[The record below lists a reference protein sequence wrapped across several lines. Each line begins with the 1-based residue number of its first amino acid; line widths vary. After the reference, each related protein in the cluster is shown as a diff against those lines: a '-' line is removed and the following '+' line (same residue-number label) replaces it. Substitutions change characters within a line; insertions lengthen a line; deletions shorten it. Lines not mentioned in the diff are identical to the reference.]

1 MSMVDYGALLRVDG
15 KLVNRDGDLFMD
27 MQEAVGFTLDKA
39 QYFYNGKDYEIDIS
53 DNFYVYAGKPEF
65 LLTFYKTHFYII
77 SNGKV
82 IKSVS
87 TDERINEYSFYI
99 NGVNVTVSQLDK
111 KWRNNYYEKFDD
123 DDKERLYYL
132 HGKKRANMIIY
143 RQAKKSR
150 RVSYRYKS
158 CRYIAKWEHDGKK
171 YEVLYGYGIEPD
183 FDIWNGVKDRAYDFS
198 DDEKKFIDSWFA
210 EDEKCSDV
218 KSVEQ

>member
-87 TDERINEYSFYI
+87 TDGRINEYSFYI
-99 NGVNVTVSQLDK
+99 NGVNITVSQLDK

-123 DDKERLYYL
+123 YDKERLYYL
-132 HGKKRANMIIY
+132 HGKKRANMIIS

-158 CRYIAKWEHDGKK
+158 CRYITKWEYDGKK

-218 KSVEQ
+218 KSVAQ

>member
-1 MSMVDYGALLRVDG
+1 MSMIDYGALLRVDG

-53 DNFYVYAGKPEF
+53 DNFYVYTGKPEF

-132 HGKKRANMIIY
+132 HGKKKANMIIY

-158 CRYIAKWEHDGKK
+158 CRYIAKWEYDGKK

>member
-15 KLVNRDGDLFMD
+15 KLVNRYGDLFMD

-87 TDERINEYSFYI
+87 TDGRINEYSFYI
-99 NGVNVTVSQLDK
+99 NGVNITVSQLDK

-123 DDKERLYYL
+123 YDKERLYYL

-158 CRYIAKWEHDGKK
+158 CRYIAKWEYDVKK

-210 EDEKCSDV
+210 GDEKCSDV